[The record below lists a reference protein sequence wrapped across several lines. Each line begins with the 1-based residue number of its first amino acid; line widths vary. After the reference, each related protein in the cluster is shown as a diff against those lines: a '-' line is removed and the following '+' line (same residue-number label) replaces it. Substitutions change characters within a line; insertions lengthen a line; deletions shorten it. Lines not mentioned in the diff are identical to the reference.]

1 MAGADDKSKKKAV
14 NVHERLSNSLSK
26 FKQNM
31 EKIREITDAVDGV
44 DSGKEPEKKQEQ
56 PK

>member
-1 MAGADDKSKKKAV
+1 MADDKSKQKAV
-14 NVHERLSNSLSK
+14 NVHERLSSSLTK

-31 EKIREITDAVDGV
+31 EKIREVTEATDGV
-44 DSGKEPEKKQEQ
+44 DSGKEPEKKEEQ